1 MDDLTTESG
10 LCAFL
15 FANKQKVERS
25 LRKFSRD
32 SQMIECAVDDS
43 IDAVL
48 RKRARGGLE
57 LVPDKVLGYLAK
69 CAKRRLRADAKANAK
84 ALMQSTDD
92 LDAAVDGRQ
101 TIARLTIC
109 SEPTVPGAD
118 AVFEQKED
126 GQAAAKQL
134 SAILSYA
141 SNDVEVTAILT
152 AITEVIRANES
163 KSDMIKSL
171 NMSEVARQS
180 NLILGYDR
188 FTYKTVQTRLAKF
201 SRQASR
207 YLLETA
213 A

>member
-1 MDDLTTESG
+1 MYDLTTKSG
-10 LCAFL
+10 LSAFL
-15 FANKQKVERS
+15 IANKRKVERS
-25 LRKFSRD
+25 LRKNSRD
-32 SQMIECAVDDS
+32 YHMVECAVDDS
-43 IDAVL
+43 ISSVL
-48 RKRARGGLE
+48 RKHAKGELE
-57 LVPDKVLGYLAK
+57 LVPKDILGYLAT
-69 CAKRRLRADAKANAK
+69 CAKRRLQEYAEANAK
-84 ALMQSTDD
+84 ALMQSNDD

-109 SEPTVPGAD
+109 SEPTTPGAD
-118 AVFEQKED
+118 EVLEQKED
-126 GQAAAKQL
+126 GHTSAKKL

-163 KSDMIKSL
+163 KSDAIKSL